1 MIEILKI
8 AIPTLIGGFIGWIVS
23 RKKTTA
29 EVESIVVETTTRLIK
44 QYKESYSDLETMMQ
58 RKCDDMQ
65 RVINLEKEL
74 RQQSEES
81 LRREID
87 QLRNRLNTQ

>member
-1 MIEILKI
+1 MMEFLEKVIP
-8 AIPTLIGGFIGWIVS
+8 AIIGGFVGWLAG
-23 RKKTTA
+23 RKKNTA

-58 RKCDDMQ
+58 RKCDEMQ

-87 QLRNRLNTQ
+87 QLRNRLNQK